1 MRFSFDWL
9 KRHLI
14 TSKTIDEIADILTFL
29 GLEVEEVVNPEKIF
43 KGFVI
48 ASVSNVEKHPN
59 ADKLRTCIATLADGS
74 QKHIVCGASNLREG
88 LKVVLALPGAVIPAS
103 GTVLKKSKIRGVPS
117 EGMLCSL
124 EELGLA
130 AESEGI
136 IELPDD
142 ISLSESIANALNL
155 GGGILDISLTPNRG
169 DCFCVRGIA
178 RDLAAA
184 GAGELTET
192 PIVFVNAQ
200 DEFNAEISIDDD
212 DVEKAAPLFAFRTIS
227 GVKNGQSPLWV
238 QNFLK
243 SANMK
248 PISAVVDLA
257 NFVMLDIGRPFHVY
271 DLDKIKNKLH
281 IRYAQDGEV
290 FSDLQGKNHKLSS
303 DTLASFSGDD
313 VLCILGIMGSDKC
326 ACDENT
332 TNILLE
338 SASFDQ
344 VYLST
349 IGNKYNIVSD
359 SRTRFERGVDPMWSI
374 PGLDNVSSLILETCG
389 GKASQITAFG
399 RVPFAKSII
408 KITQKKLDNLAGFH
422 IPLQDAIEIL
432 SNLGLWLISESE
444 ESAEF
449 SAPQHRFD
457 LAIEEDLIEEVLR
470 IVGYDSVPLSRL
482 ECKKTSE
489 GQAELA
495 NLTTITSLRSF
506 ACSCGLSEVVSFCFS
521 DPKYSDLFASDVR
534 SRSKDVITITNPIS
548 ADLAVMRNSLYTWL
562 LINAAKMMRYSN
574 RSCNLFELGPVFS
587 APNRQELVL
596 AGVRVGLHGERS
608 WMNRDRNVDV
618 FDIKSD
624 LLSCLQ
630 HIGIDI
636 NKISYDVKN
645 VPSFYHPTRS
655 ANVLLGNKL
664 IGSFGELRQNVCS
677 AFDINTTAVAFEI
690 YLDDIL
696 KPAKRSYK
704 STSDKIYQAVD
715 RDFSFVF
722 KSTGLGGVCANDV
735 VSEIRKVS
743 PLIKSVTVFDYY
755 KIDETS
761 IALGISIKI
770 QSDVATL
777 TDLEIKEVCNNVI
790 TATEKIGCGL
800 R

>member
-9 KRHLI
+9 KRHLN
-14 TSKTIDEIADILTFL
+14 TSKTIDEIADTLTFL
-29 GLEVEEVVNPEKIF
+29 GLEVEEVVNPDKIF
-43 KGFVI
+43 KNFVI
-48 ASVSNVEKHPN
+48 ASVGNVQKHPN

-88 LKVVLALPGAVIPAS
+88 LKVVLALPGAVIPSS
-103 GTVLKKSKIRGVPS
+103 GTVLKKSKIRSVPS

-136 IELPDD
+136 IELPED
-142 ISLSESIANALNL
+142 ISLSESVANALNF
-155 GGGILDISLTPNRG
+155 GEGILDVSLTPNRG

-184 GAGELTET
+184 GAGELIDL
-192 PIVFVNAQ
+192 PAVNVNAQ
-200 DEFNAEISIDDD
+200 DECGAKISIEDV
-212 DVEKAAPLFAFRTIS
+212 DVEKSAPFFAFRTIS
-227 GVKNGQSPLWV
+227 GVKNGQSPLWI
-238 QNFLK
+238 QNLLK

-271 DLDKIKNKLH
+271 DLDKINNQLQ
-281 IRYAQDGEV
+281 IRHAQEGEV
-290 FSDLQGKNHKLSS
+290 FSDLQGKDHKMSS
-303 DTLASFSGDD
+303 DTIITYNNGDI
-313 VLCILGIMGSDKC
+313 LCILGIMGSDKC
-326 ACDENT
+326 ACDADT

-338 SASFDQ
+338 SALFDQ
-344 VYLST
+344 VYMST

-359 SRTRFERGVDPMWSI
+359 ARTRFERGVDPDLSI
-374 PGLDNVSSLILETCG
+374 TGLDKVSDLILNTCG
-389 GKASQITAFG
+389 GKASKIVTFGKLPESGSRIT
-399 RVPFAKSII
+399 
-408 KITQKKLDNLAGFH
+408 ITQKKIDNLAGFH
-422 IPLQDAIEIL
+422 IPLQRAIEIL
-432 SNLGLWLISESE
+432 SNLGLTLISNTE

-449 SAPQHRFD
+449 SVPSHRFD
-457 LAIEEDLIEEVLR
+457 LSIEEDLIEEVLR

-482 ECKKTSE
+482 ECKLTSDR
-489 GQAELA
+489 QVELA
-495 NLTTITSLRSF
+495 NLRTITSLRSF

-534 SRSKDVITITNPIS
+534 SGSKDVITITNPIS

-562 LINAAKMMRYSN
+562 LANAAKMMRYSN
-574 RSCNLFELGPVFS
+574 RSCNLFELGPIFS
-587 APNRQELVL
+587 APNRQQLVL

-618 FDIKSD
+618 FDAKSD

-630 HIGIDI
+630 HIGVDI
-636 NKISYDVKN
+636 NKIVYDVKN
-645 VPSFYHPTRS
+645 VPGFYHPARS
-655 ANVLLGNKL
+655 ANIFLGNKL
-664 IGSFGELRQNVCS
+664 IGSFGELRRDVCS

-704 STSDKIYQAVD
+704 NTSDKIYQAVD

-722 KSTGLGGVCANDV
+722 KSTGLGGVCANDI

-743 PLIKSVTVFDYY
+743 PLIKSVIVFDYY
-755 KIDETS
+755 KIDESS

-770 QSDVATL
+770 QSDEKTL

-790 TATEKIGCGL
+790 SATEKIGCGL